1 MLDLNALFAPR
12 SIAVI
17 GAGRERGSVGGEIFH
32 NLLTHAFTGPVY
44 PVNAKAKTVQSVRAY
59 PSIKDI
65 PDEVDL
71 AVIVVPRDFVQGV
84 AEMRGGRRLEHIV
97 SSADGRP
104 CFGRPRICFRR

>member
-1 MLDLNALFAPR
+1 MSDLNALFAPR

-44 PVNAKAKTVQSVRAY
+44 PVNANAKTVQSVRAY
-59 PSIKDI
+59 PSIKDV

-84 AEMRGGRRLEHIV
+84 VEAAGAR
-97 SSADGRP
+97 A
-104 CFGRPRICFRR
+104 